1 MKKVDFKK
9 TMKAYYSPK
18 AKKYEIII
26 IPKMNFLMIDGKGK
40 PGESQ
45 AYMDSLAA
53 LYPVAYKTKFLAKA
67 QDKDYVVPP
76 LQALWWADD
85 MSDFVS
91 GNMDNWQWTLMIMQP
106 DWVTEDLIEEAI
118 QMAAQKNKPKLLEN
132 LRFET
137 YDEGL
142 VAQYLHIGSYA
153 DEAPILKYMHQEYI
167 PEQGYKMPGLNAKV
181 TKHHEIYLSDP
192 RRVAP
197 EKLKTILRQ
206 PIVKAG

>member
-18 AKKYEIII
+18 AKKYEIIT

-85 MSDFVS
+85 MRDFVS

-106 DWVTEDLIEEAI
+106 DWVTEDLIEEAV
-118 QMAAQKNKPKLLEN
+118 QMAAQKNKPKLLDN

-167 PEQGYKMPGLNAKV
+167 PEQGYKMPDLNAKV